1 MLADIHIALRFSHFL
16 ALMLLA
22 GAAVCSAWLASGEFR
37 TVMAR
42 RLMRLWL
49 PAALINLISTLLIL
63 AVQGGLMGQGWP
75 DVFRPEV
82 WGMVLDTR
90 FGAVWLWQIVLAVVT
105 VIVVVLRPH
114 RLQPLLVCLA
124 AFQLIVLADT
134 GHAAMRDG
142 LTGLVHRLNHGL
154 HLLAV
159 AWWVGGL
166 PPLLVCMRMAHK
178 PRWRDTAIT
187 AMMRYSRYGHLAVAV
202 AIFTGIINSLFI
214 LGWRWPWPS
223 GYVQLLMVK
232 VALVVLMVMIALV
245 NRYLLVPRFT
255 RSSAG
260 AQRAFV
266 VMTQIEMALAVL
278 VILCVSIFAT
288 REPF

>member
-22 GAAVCSAWLASGEFR
+22 GAAVCSAWLASGDFR
-37 TVMAR
+37 TVMSR

-49 PAALINLISTLLIL
+49 PAALINLISALLIL
-63 AVQGGLMGQGWP
+63 AVQGGLMGEGWK
-75 DVFRPEV
+75 DVFSPGIWAR
-82 WGMVLDTR
+82 VLDTR

-105 VIVVVLRPH
+105 MIVVVLRPY
-114 RLQPLLVCLA
+114 RLQPLLICLA

-142 LTGLVHRLNHGL
+142 VTGLVHRLNHGV
-154 HLLAV
+154 HLLSV

-166 PPLLVCMRMAHK
+166 APLLVCMRMANK

-187 AMMRYSRYGHLAVAV
+187 AMMRYSRYGHLAVAS
-202 AIFTGIINSLFI
+202 AIFTGLFNSLLI
-214 LGWRWPWPS
+214 LGWRWPWQS

-232 VALVVLMVMIALV
+232 IALVVLMVVIALV

-255 RSSAG
+255 RSTSG

-266 VMTQIEMALAVL
+266 VMTQIEMVLALL

>member
-1 MLADIHIALRFSHFL
+1 MLADIYIALRFSHFL

-22 GAAVCSAWLASGEFR
+22 GAAVCSAWLASGDFR
-37 TVMAR
+37 TVMSR

-49 PAALINLISTLLIL
+49 PASLINLISTLLIL
-63 AVQGGLMGQGWP
+63 AVQGGLMGQGWQ
-75 DVFRPEV
+75 DVFRPGV
-82 WGMVLDTR
+82 WAMVLDTR

-105 VIVVVLRPH
+105 MIVVVLRPY
-114 RLQPLLVCLA
+114 RLQPLLICLA

-134 GHAAMRDG
+134 GHATMHDG
-142 LTGLVHRLNHGL
+142 LTGLVHRLNHGV
-154 HLLAV
+154 HLLSV

-166 PPLLVCMRMAHK
+166 APLLVCMRMAHK

-187 AMMRYSRYGHLAVAV
+187 AMMRYSRYGHLAVAG
-202 AIFTGIINSLFI
+202 AIFTGIVNSLLI
-214 LGWRWPWPS
+214 LGWRWPWHS

-232 VALVVLMVMIALV
+232 IALVVLMVVIAV
-245 NRYLLVPRFT
+245 MNRYLLVPRFT
-255 RSSAG
+255 RTTSG

-266 VMTQIEMALAVL
+266 VMTQIEMALALL